1 MLLKNS
7 TDTISTTSPSR
18 SCIRT
23 SEHAVSDVVGTILM
37 VTITVI
43 MASLI
48 SMSVFAINPPPDVP
62 QINYNVQNNGSL
74 VDLVH
79 MGGEPVEV
87 SDLRFIHEGQ
97 EINISNISQI
107 NETGT
112 WRIGTVISLD
122 ADTTRIVIVHIPSQE
137 LIR

>member
-1 MLLKNS
+1 MLLKNR
-7 TDTISTTSPSR
+7 TDTSQSSDSA
-18 SCIRT
+18 SCIYK
-23 SEHAVSDVVGTILM
+23 SEHAVSDVVGTVLM
-37 VTITVI
+37 VSITVI

-97 EINISNISQI
+97 EVNISNMSQI

-112 WRIGTVISLD
+112 WRIGTIISLD
-122 ADTTRIVIVHIPSQE
+122 ADTTRIIIVHIPSQE